1 MNFSMIGCISHE
13 IFGWQTSPLESNK
26 TMGIRYFLYNKSI
39 ILEIAVCFNY
49 FPPVYPFSSIVS
61 QK

>member
-1 MNFSMIGCISHE
+1 M
-13 IFGWQTSPLESNK
+13 PLESNK

-39 ILEIAVCFNY
+39 ILEIAVFFNY
-49 FPPVYPFSSIVS
+49 FPPVYPFSSIVT